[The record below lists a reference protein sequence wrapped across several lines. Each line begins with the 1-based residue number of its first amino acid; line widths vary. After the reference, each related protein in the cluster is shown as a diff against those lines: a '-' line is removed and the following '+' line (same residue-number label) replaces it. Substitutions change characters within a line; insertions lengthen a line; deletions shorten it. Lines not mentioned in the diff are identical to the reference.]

1 MHKSTI
7 SFREFESGFILKIN
21 SSMKITSIN
30 VQGSCMNVEHPKH
43 SFRSIIYNNHCKARK
58 CYSIFVLLFLSIS
71 FFYRFCWLLC
81 FFFAI
86 LFSFHSN
93 KKEERSEAKKKSNHR
108 RTGFL
113 SNAKKPYTTTC
124 LLMYH
129 TMCCVLYSGLH
140 SHLVLTYTRVF
151 CCWCDT

>member
-81 FFFAI
+81 FFCNSV
-86 LFSFHSN
+86 LLSF
-93 KKEERSEAKKKSNHR
+93 EQERREKWSEKKSNHR